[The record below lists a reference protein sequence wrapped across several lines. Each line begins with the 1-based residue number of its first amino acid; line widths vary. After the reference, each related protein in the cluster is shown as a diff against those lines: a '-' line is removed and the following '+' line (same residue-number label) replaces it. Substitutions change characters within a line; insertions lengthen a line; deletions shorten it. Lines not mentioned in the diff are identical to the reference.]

1 MSLVPVFV
9 VESLLFTDN
18 FYSFSNNYN
27 GPSDDILHSTF
38 VKFLHFD
45 FCFVISFQPPF
56 ALHSYP
62 LVLLYPAISK
72 FYLSCFWL
80 LCVAYW
86 PEPLHLL
93 VTPSFHFTV
102 TFACSHTALGMYQY
116 QFHAVLMPNFLHI
129 L

>member
-1 MSLVPVFV
+1 
-9 VESLLFTDN
+9 
-18 FYSFSNNYN
+18 
-27 GPSDDILHSTF
+27 
-38 VKFLHFD
+38 
-45 FCFVISFQPPF
+45 
-56 ALHSYP
+56 
-62 LVLLYPAISK
+62 
-72 FYLSCFWL
+72 
-80 LCVAYW
+80 VAYW